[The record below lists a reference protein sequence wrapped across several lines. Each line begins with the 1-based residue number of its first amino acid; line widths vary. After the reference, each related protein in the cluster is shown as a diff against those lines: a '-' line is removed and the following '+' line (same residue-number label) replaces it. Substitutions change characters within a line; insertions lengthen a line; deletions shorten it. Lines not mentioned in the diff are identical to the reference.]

1 MANWVDEWMDGQLGR
16 LMVSYLDR
24 WMDGW
29 MEGQLERWIN

>member
-1 MANWVDEWMDGQLGR
+1 MDGWMDGHLGR

-29 MEGQLERWIN
+29 KVNWKDGLIDG